1 MSNLGRRMVVAVARP
16 VFNFTDAVNE
26 KYNRGCEVVTKTING
41 YLEVLFKGVVAMFQL
56 LLVIISTLAAVVVM
70 LWIPIMLL
78 SLFGGITGFVVA
90 GIIVWVSMIIFSLS
104 R

>member
-1 MSNLGRRMVVAVARP
+1 MVIAVARP
-16 VFNFTDAVNE
+16 VFIFTDAVNE
-26 KYNRGCEVVTKTING
+26 KYNQGCEVVTKTIKG
-41 YLEVLFKGVVAMFQL
+41 YLEVLFRGIVAMFQL

-78 SLFGGITGFVVA
+78 SLFGGIAGFVVA

-104 R
+104 P